1 MRSCGFNI
9 CMTTKSDIE
18 QLFQSNYRAM
28 LTLAIRLLHD
38 PETARDIVHDVF
50 ESLLSAAM
58 SGFLFRELRHS
69 RRAIVSSL

>member
-1 MRSCGFNI
+1 MKSCGFNI

-18 QLFQSNYRAM
+18 RLSRSNYPAM

-38 PETARDIVHDVF
+38 TDTARDILHDVF